1 MVAGYDTAVE
11 DSNITLYY
19 SMNASKDI
27 TNLTNSHDHIND
39 LETTLEPEAV
49 DDGAQLDCSKNI
61 MNMFKSHLNALSS
74 TPTHKNSDTLD
85 FMLTEKIPESG
96 PHSTIVTT
104 AIEDLSEANLT
115 DNNDTKNSVIEKK
128 PDTVI
133 KRGKNDGNSESV
145 NSLGEALVGDIEN
158 DINTEKDIINIPTIQ
173 ISLASDADD
182 KDCSNE
188 SAIKLIK
195 KIDFVLKDDK
205 ENDCGNIPAPDIKN
219 KRVDMVASPKLRKSI
234 LGNVAVGKGRKSFLP
249 VGSER
254 GKVRK
259 SIMSTANEPKT
270 RKSMLPSG
278 NVRTRKSILNPVRN
292 IDDNEKLLRNRKSLI
307 PSNTGTRSVLRT
319 SIGMRTVTT
328 GISKVPTMKKS
339 LSDIKEVTLKKRTP
353 LVESA
358 TSRQSIMPVPA
369 TRPKIA
375 TTTSTVTLDKIKSK
389 AGKTTEEVCD
399 VCNKVFGSGMS
410 LITHKRSH
418 NTVKC
423 KYCDKSFTK
432 KTALDTHLKLH
443 CDKIPVSARR
453 LLESPQKQIV
463 PRTASK
469 RATPNKA
476 SNDDTNKMGLIEKQ
490 FSGIKRTM
498 DKPIFCPCCNK
509 YFNNILTYAEHD
521 AKKNSVR
528 TAIIFDK
535 E

>member
-1 MVAGYDTAVE
+1 
-11 DSNITLYY
+11 
-19 SMNASKDI
+19 MNASKDI
-27 TNLTNSHDHIND
+27 TNSRDHIND
-39 LETTLEPEAV
+39 LETTLEPEGV
-49 DDGAQLDCSKNI
+49 DDGALDCSKNI
-61 MNMFKSHLNALSS
+61 MNMFKSHFNALSS
-74 TPTHKNSDTLD
+74 TPTNKKSDTLD
-85 FMLTEKIPESG
+85 FMLSEKMPESE

-104 AIEDLSEANLT
+104 AIEDLSEANVT
-115 DNNDTKNSVIEKK
+115 DNNDTKDSVIEKK

-133 KRGKNDGNSESV
+133 KKAKNDDNTESV
-145 NSLGEALVGDIEN
+145 NSLGEVVVDDVQK
-158 DINTEKDIINIPTIQ
+158 DINPEKNITNIPSIK
-173 ISLASDADD
+173 ISLASDVDD
-182 KDCSNE
+182 KESSNE
-188 SAIKLIK
+188 NAINLIK
-195 KIDFVLKDDK
+195 KIDFVLKEDK
-205 ENDCGNIPAPDIKN
+205 ENDSGNIPALNIRN

-234 LGNVAVGKGRKSFLP
+234 LGSVTVGKGRKSFLP
-249 VGSER
+249 VGSEK

-259 SIMSTANEPKT
+259 SIMPTAIEYKT
-270 RKSMLPSG
+270 RKSMLPSA

-292 IDDNEKLLRNRKSLI
+292 IEDNEKVLRSRKSLI
-307 PSNTGTRSVLRT
+307 PSNTGNRSVLRT
-319 SIGMRTVTT
+319 SIGMRAAAT

-353 LVESA
+353 PVQTV

-369 TRPKIA
+369 ARPKIATA
-375 TTTSTVTLDKIKSK
+375 TTTSTVTLDKIKTAPK
-389 AGKTTEEVCD
+389 AGKITEEVCD

-418 NTVKC
+418 NVVKC
-423 KYCDKSFTK
+423 KYCGKSFTK

-469 RATPNKA
+469 RATPNKTP
-476 SNDDTNKMGLIEKQ
+476 NDDSNKMGLIERP

-509 YFNNILTYAEHD
+509 YFNNVLSYAEHD
-521 AKKNSVR
+521 TKKNSVR